1 MALSSAA
8 ETQQQ
13 LIERFYYKGW
23 NKRDEKVMAEI
34 LDENIKFRGA
44 LGKKK
49 PPRGL
54 KAFLEYM
61 RSAHTALGNHL
72 IEIED
77 VTLDPE
83 HQKAAVRITSRGIH
97 KSDFFGVKGS
107 GHEVAWSNAAF
118 FKFAPNGRVS
128 EIWVLGDIDDLKHQI
143 GATSESSA
151 FSKTG

>member
-1 MALSSAA
+1 MGLPTAT

-13 LIERFYYKGW
+13 LVERFYYKGW
-23 NKRDEKVMAEI
+23 NKRDEKVMTEI

-49 PPRGL
+49 PRGHE
-54 KAFLEYM
+54 AFLEYM

-77 VTLDPE
+77 ITLDPE
-83 HQKAAVRITSRGIH
+83 HQKAAVRIKSRGIH

-118 FKFAPNGRVS
+118 FKFTADGKIS
-128 EIWVLGDIDDLKHQI
+128 ELWVLGDIDDLKHQI

-151 FSKTG
+151 F